1 MSPEA
6 ALHVVNDVESKALS
20 IVDQAKAVQV
30 TDAES
35 YTAAGS
41 MWKTIGEMI
50 AEVKGTFDPIC
61 EAANKAHK
69 AATAKRASFLDPLQA
84 AQKQVKQLMSK
95 YDEEQERIRRA
106 EEARLAEIARQE
118 EEKRRQEE
126 LAALEADRKAEEE
139 RLLQAALE
147 AEASGDKAQAEELMQ
162 VAQERTEEAAQVAAE
177 IQAAP
182 VYVAPVVVPKA
193 TPKLQGGPV
202 YQTRWYAQVT
212 NVRELCHAIGA
223 GTASTEFV
231 IGLDRNKDT
240 GIITSPSLN
249 KQATSLMDKLTIPG
263 VKAYSKRV

>member
-6 ALHVVNDVESKALS
+6 ALHVVNDVESKALT

-147 AEASGDKAQAEELMQ
+147 AEAGGDKAQAEELMQ
-162 VAQERTEEAAQVAAE
+162 VAQERTEEAAQAAAE

-202 YQTRWYAQVT
+202 YQERWYAQVT
-212 NVRELCHAIGA
+212 SIKDLCRAIGA
-223 GTASTEFV
+223 GTVSEETV
-231 IGLDRNKDT
+231 IGLDRGKD
-240 GIITSPSLN
+240 GIVSSPALN
-249 KQATSLMDKLTIPG
+249 KMAVALKATLTIPG

>member
-6 ALHVVNDVESKALS
+6 ALHVVNDVESKALT

-35 YTAAGS
+35 YISAGAL
-41 MWKTIGEMI
+41 WQQIGEMMKQV
-50 AEVKGTFDPIC
+50 EDTFDPLI
-61 EAANKAHK
+61 EAAHKSHK
-69 AATAKRASFLDPLQA
+69 AALAKKAEFYKPLEQA
-84 AQKQVKQLMSK
+84 KANVKQLMSK

-147 AEASGDKAQAEELMQ
+147 AEASGDKVQAEELMQ

-193 TPKLQGGPV
+193 TPKLAGGPV
-202 YQTRWYAQVT
+202 YQERWYAQVT
-212 NVRELCHAIGA
+212 SIKDLCRAIGA
-223 GTASTEFV
+223 GTVSEETV
-231 IGLDRNKDT
+231 IGLDRGKD
-240 GIITSPSLN
+240 GIVSSPALN
-249 KQATSLMDKLTIPG
+249 KMAVALKATLTIPG